1 MCSIIIN
8 NYTDIDIKNLTTS
21 DIDKIASFSVIIEK
35 NTFNFILVEE
45 VIGNETIPSV
55 YLFKDYTRY
64 TSFSLKKN
72 NLSVLAIF
80 CNDNM
85 EYIPV
90 NFSNKLTNFFY
101 HDSTFKIYH
110 HCDFQILSSGL

>member
-1 MCSIIIN
+1 MSSIIIN
-8 NYTDIDIKNLTTS
+8 NNIDNKNLNQN
-21 DIDKIASFSVIIEK
+21 KINKMSSFIFNKDGIQY
-35 NTFNFILVEE
+35 NFIV
-45 VIGNETIPSV
+45 VIGNETIRSV

-90 NFSNKLTNFFY
+90 NFSNYLTNFFH
-101 HDSTFKIYH
+101 HDPTFKIYDRAH
-110 HCDFQILSSGL
+110 FGILNSCL